1 MWRGCCTLE
10 SVCCTCCV
18 LYILNAL
25 TVCHHTQ
32 LSCNRSAGNAFLNDL
47 VDADVL
53 LHIVDVSGTTDEGG
67 NLLVG
72 DTR

>member
-1 MWRGCCTLE
+1 MFSTFLSHLLCAITL
-10 SVCCTCCV
+10 
-18 LYILNAL
+18 A
-25 TVCHHTQ
+25 Q
-32 LSCNRSAGNAFLNDL
+32 LSCNGFAGNAFLNDL